1 MTAALQMIEAVQTI
15 LVESD
20 GTSITLEVSNAGISG
35 PRGFTGPQGPP
46 GPPGPLSVLTDLSDV
61 ALELPEDGPAGE
73 RRELHAA
80 FGIETFDG
88 LHEPQQGDLFDL

>member
-1 MTAALQMIEAVQTI
+1 MTAALQIIEAVQAI

-46 GPPGPLSVLTDLSDV
+46 GPPGP
-61 ALELPEDGPAGE
+61 
-73 RRELHAA
+73 
-80 FGIETFDG
+80 
-88 LHEPQQGDLFDL
+88 

>member
-1 MTAALQMIEAVQTI
+1 MTAALQIIEAVQTI

-46 GPPGPLSVLTDLSDV
+46 GPLSALTDLSDV
-61 ALELPEDGPAGE
+61 ALATPEGGDVLTYSSPTNTWINEKAARLVDGGN
-73 RRELHAA
+73 
-80 FGIETFDG
+80 F
-88 LHEPQQGDLFDL
+88 

>member
-46 GPPGPLSVLTDLSDV
+46 GPPGPLSALTDLSDV
-61 ALELPEDGPAGE
+61 ALVTPEGGDVLTYSSPTNTWINEKAARLVDGGN
-73 RRELHAA
+73 
-80 FGIETFDG
+80 F
-88 LHEPQQGDLFDL
+88 

>member
-1 MTAALQMIEAVQTI
+1 MTAALQIIEAVQTI

-46 GPPGPLSVLTDLSDV
+46 GPPGPLSALTDLSDV
-61 ALELPEDGPAGE
+61 ALAAPEDGDVLTYSSPTNTWINE
-73 RRELHAA
+73 KAA
-80 FGIETFDG
+80 RLVDG
-88 LHEPQQGDLFDL
+88 GNF

>member
-1 MTAALQMIEAVQTI
+1 MTAALQIIEAVQTI

-46 GPPGPLSVLTDLSDV
+46 GPPGPLSAMTDLSDV
-61 ALELPEDGPAGE
+61 ALVTPEGGDVLTYSSPTNTWINEKAARLVDGGN
-73 RRELHAA
+73 
-80 FGIETFDG
+80 F
-88 LHEPQQGDLFDL
+88 

>member
-1 MTAALQMIEAVQTI
+1 MTAALQIIEAVQTI

-46 GPPGPLSVLTDLSDV
+46 GPLSALTDLSDV
-61 ALELPEDGPAGE
+61 ALVAPEGGDVLTYSSPTNTWINEKAARLVDGGN
-73 RRELHAA
+73 
-80 FGIETFDG
+80 F
-88 LHEPQQGDLFDL
+88 

>member
-20 GTSITLEVSNAGISG
+20 GTSITLNVSNAGISG

-46 GPPGPLSVLTDLSDV
+46 GPPGPLNALSDLSDV
-61 ALELPEDGPAGE
+61 ALSLPEGGDVLTYSSPTNTWINEKATRLVDGGN
-73 RRELHAA
+73 
-80 FGIETFDG
+80 F
-88 LHEPQQGDLFDL
+88 

>member
-1 MTAALQMIEAVQTI
+1 MTAALQIIEAVQTI

-46 GPPGPLSVLTDLSDV
+46 GPPGPLSALTDLSDV
-61 ALELPEDGPAGE
+61 ALVTPESGDVLTYSSPTNTWINEKAARLVDGGN
-73 RRELHAA
+73 
-80 FGIETFDG
+80 F
-88 LHEPQQGDLFDL
+88 